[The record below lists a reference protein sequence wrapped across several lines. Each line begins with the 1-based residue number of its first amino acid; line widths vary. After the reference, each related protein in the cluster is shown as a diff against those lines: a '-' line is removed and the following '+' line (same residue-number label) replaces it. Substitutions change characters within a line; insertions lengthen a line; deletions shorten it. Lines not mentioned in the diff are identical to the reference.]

1 MKILHL
7 AAGQIPDG
15 GGATKGAYW
24 LHEAQ
29 RKIGIDSTILINGSN
44 NSDDN
49 SVMSMRNTNFD
60 KFKTS
65 FIDKIGNLPVFLYPK
80 RKKFHF
86 DTGFTGINFLN
97 LIKYKQADI
106 IHLHWINGLVSI
118 KIINKIN
125 KPVVW
130 TMRDMWPITGGCHY
144 PMDCNNY
151 KTGCGYCPQLQS
163 NNNFDLSKIIL
174 NYKKKFLKKN
184 IKLVGVSEWISNEA
198 RKSYLFKDFDI
209 RTIKNNINTNQ
220 FFPINKIVARQKLKI
235 VTKKKVILTG
245 AIRPEDYYKGFH
257 KLSEILKKLDKNKYF
272 LCFFGNINI
281 NLVENFGLEFKN
293 FGYIK
298 DSDLLRN
305 IYSSADVFIAP
316 NIQDA
321 SPKTVKEANAC
332 GTPIACF
339 DTTGLK
345 DIVEHK
351 VTGFKSKNFNSIE
364 LVSGIEWICNLKKV
378 EYELLCFNSRQR
390 MKKYFDSKVIAH
402 KYKLLYN
409 EILNKNN

>member
-1 MKILHL
+1 
-7 AAGQIPDG
+7 
-15 GGATKGAYW
+15 
-24 LHEAQ
+24 
-29 RKIGIDSTILINGSN
+29 
-44 NSDDN
+44 
-49 SVMSMRNTNFD
+49 MSMRNTNFD

>member
-293 FGYIK
+293 FGYAFTLIK
-298 DSDLLRN
+298 FSG
-305 IYSSADVFIAP
+305 SAPSLTCF
-316 NIQDA
+316 
-321 SPKTVKEANAC
+321 KKE
-332 GTPIACF
+332 
-339 DTTGLK
+339 K
-345 DIVEHK
+345 
-351 VTGFKSKNFNSIE
+351 
-364 LVSGIEWICNLKKV
+364 GI
-378 EYELLCFNSRQR
+378 
-390 MKKYFDSKVIAH
+390 M
-402 KYKLLYN
+402 
-409 EILNKNN
+409 

>member
-235 VTKKKVILTG
+235 VTKKKVILQVQLDLRII
-245 AIRPEDYYKGFH
+245 IRDF
-257 KLSEILKKLDKNKYF
+257 
-272 LCFFGNINI
+272 IN
-281 NLVENFGLEFKN
+281 
-293 FGYIK
+293 Y
-298 DSDLLRN
+298 LR
-305 IYSSADVFIAP
+305 Y
-316 NIQDA
+316 
-321 SPKTVKEANAC
+321 
-332 GTPIACF
+332 
-339 DTTGLK
+339 
-345 DIVEHK
+345 
-351 VTGFKSKNFNSIE
+351 
-364 LVSGIEWICNLKKV
+364 
-378 EYELLCFNSRQR
+378 
-390 MKKYFDSKVIAH
+390 
-402 KYKLLYN
+402 
-409 EILNKNN
+409 